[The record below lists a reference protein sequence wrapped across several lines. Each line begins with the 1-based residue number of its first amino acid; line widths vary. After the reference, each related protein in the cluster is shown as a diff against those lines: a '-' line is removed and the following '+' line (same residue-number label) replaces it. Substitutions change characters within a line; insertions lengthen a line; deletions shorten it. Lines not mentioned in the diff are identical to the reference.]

1 MIDFLR
7 ISAYNITIK
16 VGKES
21 IIMRETRI
29 LEFKETIT
37 NTFLKTVSAFSNY
50 NGGTILF
57 GVDDDGNV
65 KGLSD
70 VKQACLDI
78 ENKINDS
85 ISPQP
90 NYTLEIQNDDQTIK
104 LTVKG
109 GLQKPYLYKAKAY
122 KRNDT
127 ATIEVDTLE
136 FSRLVL
142 EGKNIS
148 FEELPCKDQKLSF
161 EILHRKLKENIQIE
175 TFNLDTLKTL
185 NLYDNVKGFNNA
197 AGLLADKNH
206 FPGIDIVKFGEN
218 ISIIQKRE
226 TFENISVLDAYEK
239 ALTVFRDYYQYEVI
253 KGVERKI
260 IEKIPE
266 AVFREAIANALIH
279 RVWDI
284 DSHIRV
290 SLFDDRIEIV
300 SPGGLPVG
308 ITAEEYLSGKLSVLR
323 NRNLANVFYRL
334 RLVGIFG
341 TGIIRIKQLYA
352 ESLRKPDFEVS
363 ENAIKIVLPIFET
376 NVNLTEDEKVIY
388 KFLSKTML
396 KPISEIAPYVPFGK
410 SKTTQLLKTMGE
422 KGVVAVEGKGRGTKY
437 IIK

>member
-1 MIDFLR
+1 
-7 ISAYNITIK
+7 
-16 VGKES
+16 
-21 IIMRETRI
+21 MRETRI

-57 GVDDDGNV
+57 GVDDNGNV

-85 ISPQP
+85 ITPQP
-90 NYTLEIQNDDQTIK
+90 NYTLEIQNNDQTIK
-104 LTVKG
+104 LTIKS
-109 GLQKPYLYKAKAY
+109 GLQKPYLYKSKAY

-136 FSRLVL
+136 FSRLIL
-142 EGKNIS
+142 EGKNIG
-148 FEELPCKDQKLSF
+148 FEELPCKDQELSF
-161 EILHRKLKENIQIE
+161 EILHCKLKENIQIQ
-175 TFNLDTLKTL
+175 TFNQDTLKTL
-185 NLYDNVKGFNNA
+185 NLYDNVNGFNNA
-197 AGLLADKNH
+197 AGILADKNH
-206 FPGIDIVKFGEN
+206 FPGIDIVKFGDN
-218 ISIIQKRE
+218 ISIIQKRA
-226 TFENISVLDAYEK
+226 TFENISALDVYEK
-239 ALTVFRDYYQYEVI
+239 AIDVFRDYYQYEVI
-253 KGVERKI
+253 QGVDRKM

-266 AVFREAIANALIH
+266 AAFREAIANTLIH
-279 RVWDI
+279 RVWDVK
-284 DSHIRV
+284 SHVRV
-290 SLFDDRIEIV
+290 SMFDDRIEVV
-300 SPGGLPVG
+300 SPGGLPAG

-334 RLVGIFG
+334 GFVEIFG
-341 TGIIRIKQLYA
+341 TGIARIKQLYA
-352 ESLRKPDFEVS
+352 ESLTKPDFEVS
-363 ENAIKIVLPIFET
+363 ENTIKIILPVFET

-388 KFLSKTML
+388 KCLSKTML

-410 SKTTQLLKTMGE
+410 SKTTQLLKAMGE

>member
-308 ITAEEYLSGKLSVLR
+308 ITAEEYLSGKLSVFR

-334 RLVGIFG
+334 RLVEIFG